1 MHADDTS
8 LIGEYLAKKSSSA
21 CFALVTRHQQS
32 VFGMC
37 YKILKNREEAEE
49 AAQDVFI
56 KCFDSLEKL
65 KEPKKMKSWILSI
78 AYRTAIDYYRRR
90 KPAMQDVDLVPEP
103 KSAEGENPDHEF
115 EKIQSKAMLRQVF
128 DSMEKLDA
136 SILTLFYL
144 EDMSVK
150 EIAETLNQSESNIK
164 IRLMRS
170 RDYLRVKMEPIY
182 LKELKV

>member
-1 MHADDTS
+1 MHVDDTS

-21 CFALVTRHQQS
+21 CFALVSRHQQS

-37 YKILKNREEAEE
+37 YKILRNREEAEE

-65 KEPKKMKSWILSI
+65 RKPEKIKSWLLSI

-90 KPAMQDVDLVPEP
+90 KPAMADVDLVPEP
-103 KSAEGENPDHEF
+103 ISSEGENPIKKL
-115 EKIQSKAMLRQVF
+115 EKIQSKSLLQEVF
-128 DSMEKLDA
+128 DRMDKLDA
-136 SILTLFYL
+136 SILNLFYL

-170 RDYLRVKMEPIY
+170 RDYLRMKMEPIY